1 MTAAVEMPRVQ
12 ECVVAAC
19 SYNHTNDCH
28 AFAITIGSPDHAHCH
43 TFVEMPAVRGGVDGG
58 MTAQVGACQR
68 ADCQHNEQL
77 ECHAPSIKVGPDNDM
92 ADCMTYVSR

>member
-43 TFVEMPAVRGGVDGG
+43 TFIEMPAVRGGW
-58 MTAQVGACQR
+58 TAA
-68 ADCQHNEQL
+68 
-77 ECHAPSIKVGPDNDM
+77 
-92 ADCMTYVSR
+92 